1 MADHATLG
9 HFLPFLLRRRLQAVL
24 WPDKSGTTRAI
35 TVVLL
40 VLAMAYGAGFGL
52 FLNASY
58 LEGVATYLP
67 IMLTGFYAGLLT
79 TALLVD
85 FMPTLR
91 PVTRPLPEHFPVSA
105 RQNVVT
111 AFLLDLITLRR
122 ITIMAGLLV
131 ALGVAP
137 GHASVPGFGLL
148 LLLGAAV
155 LSFNARLLVS
165 MRRWRHPLLLGHALS
180 LALMLW
186 WLAYPEA
193 RYTTALGVGMSLLPW
208 LLWAAQL
215 RWVAPQFSAR
225 FLPTETEAATGIAQT
240 RLPLEWKVYRS
251 KAWKAMLTG
260 MLMKTGMLVVTALVF
275 VKGTKL
281 TTQGFFYFTF
291 LPVIGF
297 TYANNNLF
305 GFMKS
310 MVANEMLRLGLTRRV
325 LLLYLRLVGPVVLID
340 CLVSAVALLGL
351 YPASYWPLLWLLPL
365 CAAALMSL
373 GLWGSLYQAQP
384 VAETVEFG
392 NMRKNTSTLMSLLT
406 IAVALSLYFLPWWW
420 ARIALAALVA
430 GSAWWPIRQALR
442 NDGAL
447 RRRLWH
453 GLHA

>member
-1 MADHATLG
+1 MADHTTLG
-9 HFLPFLLRRRLQAVL
+9 HFVPFLLRRHLQAVM
-24 WPDKSGTTRAI
+24 WPESGTTRAVS
-35 TVVLL
+35 VVLL
-40 VLAMAYGAGFGL
+40 LLAMSYGVGFGL

-58 LEGVATYLP
+58 LKGVATYLP
-67 IMLTGFYAGLLT
+67 IMLIGFYAALLT
-79 TALLVD
+79 SALLVD
-85 FMPTLR
+85 FMPSLR

-122 ITIMAGLLV
+122 VTIMAGLLV

-137 GHASVPGFGLL
+137 VHASVPGFGLL
-148 LLLGAAV
+148 LVLGAAV
-155 LSFNARLLVS
+155 LSFNVRLLVS
-165 MRRWRHPLLLGHALS
+165 MRRWRHPLLIGHALS
-180 LALMLW
+180 LGLMVW
-186 WLAYPEA
+186 WSAHPEA
-193 RYTTALGVGMSLLPW
+193 RYYTVLGVGMSLLPW
-208 LLWAAQL
+208 VLWAVQL
-215 RWVAPQFSAR
+215 RWVAPRFSAR
-225 FLPTETEAATGIAQT
+225 FLPTETEAVAGVAQT
-240 RLPLEWKVYRS
+240 RLPVEWKVYRGKAS
-251 KAWKAMLTG
+251 KVLFTG
-260 MLMKTGMLVVTALVF
+260 ILMKIGMLVVTALFF

-281 TTQGFFYFTF
+281 SSQGFFYFTF

-305 GFMKS
+305 GFMKPMAS
-310 MVANEMLRLGLTRRV
+310 NEILRLGLTPRV

-351 YPASYWPLLWLLPL
+351 YPSSYWPLLWLLPL
-365 CAAALMSL
+365 SAAALMSL
-373 GLWGSLYQAQP
+373 GLWGSLYLAKP

-406 IAVALSLYFLPWWW
+406 IVVALALYFLPWWW

-453 GLHA
+453 GLNA